1 LLDVS
6 CEALAIE
13 AETFRGVVAMSEFD
27 DIDAELA
34 QTAPM
39 LGVHGVE
46 RSLTTNVAASQGE
59 AAYPG

>member
-46 RSLTTNVAASQGE
+46 RS
-59 AAYPG
+59 